1 MGGSS
6 STRRVSFGVDGQQRV
21 TVLQGL
27 RLSDNLITRL
37 NDLPQPMSKSSSSIS
52 AGTDAQWEGSMVLS
66 SGTKE
71 ELYQRYE
78 KEKVMIE
85 DELSKFGQQEQ
96 METITELREHATSA
110 AEQQDIKQLAS
121 QLEKRE
127 AELQELEVFYKEQ
140 LDLIEKKKAEYYRLA
155 SAQFNEAATIAD
167 THVKR
172 RNYEPLCI
180 DLQSQIL
187 HCYQQNPQL
196 TLKCSDFAKEY
207 QRCIREAQKNCC
219 SLDILWFLHHS
230 L

>member
-1 MGGSS
+1 MGASS
-6 STRRVSFGVDGQQRV
+6 SSRRVSFGVDGQQRV

-52 AGTDAQWEGSMVLS
+52 AGTDAQWEGNMALS
-66 SGTKE
+66 SSTKE
-71 ELYQRYE
+71 ELYQRYG

-85 DELSKFGQQEQ
+85 DDLSKFGQQEQ
-96 METITELREHATSA
+96 VETITELGERATSA
-110 AEQQDIKQLAS
+110 AEQQDIKQLNT
-121 QLEKRE
+121 
-127 AELQELEVFYKEQ
+127 
-140 LDLIEKKKAEYYRLA
+140 EYYRLA

-207 QRCIREAQKNCC
+207 QRCIREAQKALGRRC
-219 SLDILWFLHHS
+219 DGDRETEREET
-230 L
+230 